1 MNPLIH
7 ESMIACAGRCG
18 ESIAVQTESR
28 TLSYMEL
35 EKGSATLAACLGD
48 LKPKKEAC
56 VGLFMDKSIEAVI
69 AIYGILR
76 AGCAYVPMDVENP
89 APRIHHFLEESHIS
103 ILITTSDWIDLLVD
117 RLGGIDR
124 SFTLVVLTDD
134 YRIFVPDIYRL
145 RFITIAPL
153 KNRPPNADPLPE
165 SVKPKAENLAM
176 VLYTSGST
184 GLPKGVMITHASVAT
199 FTKWAASAFQLTF
212 TDRFASHAPLHFDLS
227 LFDLFAAHQVGARVV
242 LISGRM
248 AGNPKALA
256 HLIAK
261 QQITIWQSVPSALVL
276 LEKYGDLSRYA
287 YDRLRHV
294 LFAGE
299 RMRVQSLK
307 RLSHHFPTADFHNV
321 YGATETNDTFIFSIN
336 RKSNVYPDTLPI
348 GKPLPYVAYQ
358 IVDENFKAVPPG
370 SEGELLVHSP
380 TMMRGYI
387 NGNDEAVVDVK
398 PHPKKS
404 LTKRYYRTKDIAKLL
419 PDGNFSFL
427 GRKDDIIKSNGYR
440 INLLE
445 IERVLQTHGRL
456 LDTAVIAQTDDE
468 IGNRIVAVVTT
479 GSENGVTALELKVY
493 CAKRLAR
500 YAIPHRF
507 VIRSS
512 PLPRTAS
519 GKIDKKRLS
528 DPVIE
533 LNRPSISEE
542 AAALNMRRDDKR

>member
-1 MNPLIH
+1 MKPLIH
-7 ESMIACAGRCG
+7 ESMIACARRCG

-28 TLSYMEL
+28 TLSYTEL

-48 LKPKKEAC
+48 LDLKREAC
-56 VGLFMDKSIEAVI
+56 VGIFMGKCIEAVM

-89 APRIHHFLEESHIS
+89 VPRIHHMLEESHIS
-103 ILITTSDWIDLLVD
+103 TLITTIDWVDVLAD
-117 RLGGIDR
+117 RLAEIGR

-134 YRIFVPDIYRL
+134 HRIHVPDIHHL
-145 RFITIAPL
+145 RFIAIAPL
-153 KNRPPNADPLPE
+153 ADTPQPSGLLPQPIRPQ
-165 SVKPKAENLAM
+165 AENLAM

-184 GLPKGVMITHASVAT
+184 GVPKGVMLTHACVAT
-199 FTKWAASAFQLTF
+199 FTKWAASVFQLTF

-242 LISGRM
+242 LIPGGM

-299 RMRVQSLK
+299 RMSVQSLK

-321 YGATETNDTFIFSIN
+321 YGATETNDTFIFSISS
-336 RKSNVYPDTLPI
+336 RESRYPDPLPI
-348 GKPLPYVAYQ
+348 GKPLPYVAYR
-358 IVDENFKAVPPG
+358 IVDENLEAVPPG

-387 NGNDEAVVDVK
+387 NSNDEAVVDVE
-398 PHPKKS
+398 PHPENS

-419 PDGNFSFL
+419 PDGNLYFL
-427 GRKDDIIKSNGYR
+427 GRKDDIIKSSGYR

-445 IERVLQTHGRL
+445 IERVLQTHDRL
-456 LDTAVIAQTDDE
+456 RDIAVIAQADE
-468 IGNRIVAVVTT
+468 ETGNRIVAVVTT
-479 GSENGVTALELKVY
+479 GSESGVTALELKVY

-519 GKIDKKRLS
+519 GKIDKKRLL
-528 DPVIE
+528 DPV
-533 LNRPSISEE
+533 LN
-542 AAALNMRRDDKR
+542 